1 MSIKSFVIAAVV
13 AAGTFG
19 LSDRADA
26 QWRYRYSYPTYS
38 YSYPTY
44 SYSYPTYTYSYPSY
58 TSSSGVVTS
67 GYTPLTN
74 SSGVIT
80 TSTMPYYGNNY
91 YGSYYNGNYYGS
103 YYNPYGAYMNPYNA
117 GLNNAY
123 YSGYSNLGGNPYGL
137 SVGTNGGMFMGR
149 RAWRW

>member
-1 MSIKSFVIAAVV
+1 MSIKTFVVAATV

-26 QWRYRYSYPTYS
+26 QWRYRYSYPTYN
-38 YSYPTY
+38 YSYPSY
-44 SYSYPTYTYSYPSY
+44 SYSYPTYTYPSY
-58 TSSSGVVTS
+58 YNSSGVVTS

-80 TSTMPYYGNNY
+80 TTTMPYGN
-91 YGSYYNGNYYGS
+91 SYYGS
-103 YYNPYGAYMNPYNA
+103 YYNPYGTYMDPYNA

-123 YSGYSNLGGNPYGL
+123 YSGYSNLGGNPYGI
-137 SVGTNGGMFMGR
+137 SAGTRGGMIFGR